1 MLKDKDDKFHNY
13 CLDRI
18 NKAKQIDLLTY
29 LERYE
34 PNELVKLK
42 GNEYCTREHD
52 SLKISNGKWNWHS
65 RGIGGRSAL
74 DYLVK
79 VQGMGLL
86 QAANEILDRLNDVSV
101 PYPRRISKPPKKPF
115 VLPPIMRNATEAV
128 NYLCG
133 RGIDYEIVADCIR
146 QKRLYQSYIVENGQ
160 VHDVVA
166 FIGYD
171 NQDIP
176 RFAAMRGLC
185 KERYMRDQAGSD
197 KSYAFCLPARE
208 PSNVLHLY
216 ESCIDMLS
224 DITLEKAR
232 GYDWQAEHHLPLV
245 GIYQP
250 KKEMKQS
257 KKPDALVQYLR
268 DHPKIDTLVTHFNH
282 DEAGRLAT
290 ELVKVLFQDSYKI
303 EDKTPPIPGMDCN
316 DQLRHLIELCKKRE
330 YTR

>member
-1 MLKDKDDKFHNY
+1 MTNEKFHAY
-13 CLDRI
+13 CLERI

-34 PNELVKLK
+34 PNELVKLG

-65 RGIGGRSAL
+65 QGIGGRSAL

-79 VQGMGLL
+79 VQGMGLM
-86 QAANEILDRLNDVSV
+86 QAANEILDRLNDISV
-101 PYPRRISKPPKKPF
+101 PYPRRTSAPKPQKKPF
-115 VLPPIMRNATEAV
+115 VLPPITRDATEAV

-133 RGIDYEIVADCIR
+133 RGIDFEIVADCIK

-160 VHDVVA
+160 MHDVVA

-176 RFAAMRGLC
+176 RFASMRGLSQ
-185 KERYMRDQAGSD
+185 ERYMRDQAGSN

-208 PSNVLHLY
+208 QSNVLHLY
-216 ESCIDMLS
+216 ESCIDTLS
-224 DITLEKAR
+224 DVTLEKAR
-232 GYDWQAEHHLPLV
+232 GHDWQAEHHLPLI

-250 KKEMKQS
+250 KKEMEQS
-257 KKPDALVQYLR
+257 KKPDALVQYFR
-268 DHPKIDTLVTHFNH
+268 SHPEVDTLVTHFDN
-282 DEAGRLAT
+282 DRAGRLAT
-290 ELVKVLFQDSYKI
+290 ELIFNLFQYSCDI
-303 EDKTPPIPGMDCN
+303 IDKTPPIPDMDCN
-316 DQLRHLIELCKKRE
+316 SYLQYLITKQKKRE
-330 YTR
+330 IER